1 MLGAVLLGGAVGG
14 LARWGLADGLG
25 AGADA
30 GAWPWGTLVANVL
43 GALLLGAVA
52 ASLSHHPD
60 RLRLRGAMLLGPGLC
75 GALTTF
81 SALQLEVVRL
91 LRDGRAATAAA
102 YLLVTLAAGLAA
114 LAAGDRLVRHR
125 AAA

>member
-1 MLGAVLLGGAVGG
+1 MFGAVLLGGAVGG

-25 AGADA
+25 AGGHA
-30 GAWPWGTLVANVL
+30 GAWPWGTLVANVV

-52 ASLSHHPD
+52 ASLSGHPD

-91 LRDGRAATAAA
+91 LRDGHAPTALA

-114 LAAGDRLVRHR
+114 VAAGDRLVRRR
-125 AAA
+125 AGA